1 MIGLNGMRARVK
13 GVWAEAVIVAIMVVV
28 SGCELPG
35 SEQTAQPATPTPAG
49 RAMPTPTTI
58 EVHRESYTHCTTG
71 IAVMDEYASN
81 DVVRWTADGS
91 HILLTYSRAIWAVT
105 ADGSR
110 LWRLARSWQKPLS
123 GSDYSPGRSATFDV
137 TTDGE
142 RVVYATCRYPPDV
155 PRGAQSSVE
164 WNSRFDYELAVV
176 GLDGQGPRR
185 LTRHPAL
192 DSYPAWSPDGTRI
205 AFVSGRDDP
214 DVVHGVVGPYTMAAD
229 GSDVRRLD
237 TGSDV
242 SGPGSPRPGHQTEQS
257 CPMPCDYR
265 QWGVGEEVDARVCG
279 CRPTAIGDHAV
290 WSPDGPCSG
299 GGVRRRTATSGSACT
314 APSRT
319 AATGVPLV
327 LDDNDRGG
335 FGQARARCSA
345 RSTTGEV
352 DLANEH
358 RSLRRWVC
366 HAGSRRPIQAWC
378 TTVRNAGRRTAVL
391 TQGPLAVL
399 RVGLPAG
406 NSGRS

>member
-1 MIGLNGMRARVK
+1 MIGLSGMRASVK
-13 GVWAEAVIVAIMVVV
+13 SVWAGAVIVAIMLMVA
-28 SGCELPG
+28 GCELPG
-35 SEQTAQPATPTPAG
+35 AEQTAQPATPTPAG

-229 GSDVRRLD
+229 GADVRRLA
-237 TGSDV
+237 GSEGVACWSPDGRCCCGGLEKRSRAV
-242 SGPGSPRPGHQTEQS
+242 CGAGQRRRGGAAVGGREWRVVVAGRHAPGLCQAGGHWGSPLHDRGGWRGRAAGDDGAWLGTKRRGAASAAGGFTPCGHRTEQS
-257 CPMPCDYR
+257 CSIR
-265 QWGVGEEVDARVCG
+265 AT
-279 CRPTAIGDHAV
+279 TANSVTLGRA
-290 WSPDGPCSG
+290 SG
-299 GGVRRRTATSGSACT
+299 YG
-314 APSRT
+314 
-319 AATGVPLV
+319 
-327 LDDNDRGG
+327 
-335 FGQARARCSA
+335 
-345 RSTTGEV
+345 
-352 DLANEH
+352 
-358 RSLRRWVC
+358 
-366 HAGSRRPIQAWC
+366 
-378 TTVRNAGRRTAVL
+378 
-391 TQGPLAVL
+391 
-399 RVGLPAG
+399 
-406 NSGRS
+406 